1 LLASRIV
8 INKKYELRLMLDPKI
23 IRNDLNLVE
32 DSLKKRSL
40 RADISSLKKLEEA
53 RKGLQSETEKLQ
65 ASLNKIS
72 KEIGNLKAAKESS
85 KEKEEK
91 ATVITKEIK
100 KKSLKLDSTLE
111 DLHNL
116 GLELPN
122 IPDSDVP
129 VGSSE
134 DDNVEIR
141 SWGNIP
147 EFSFEPKDHIEI
159 GRLVDGIDMESGSRI
174 TGSRFSVLKSDIAGL
189 HRALTQFMLDMHI
202 KDHGYEELYVPYIVS
217 SDSLVGTGQLPK
229 FGEDLFKLEGS
240 DNYFL
245 SPTGEVPISNM
256 LKDQVIN
263 SKELPI
269 KWVSHT
275 PCFRSEAGSYGKDT
289 KGIMRLHQF
298 EKVELVQVVEGG
310 NSEKALEELTKHAEA
325 VMKALEIPYRVV
337 SLCTADLGFSAAKTY
352 DIEAWVPSQARYR
365 EISSCS
371 NFRDFQ
377 SRRMKARWK
386 NTEKNKNELVH
397 TLNGSGLAVGRTL
410 LAILELNQL
419 ENGSVKVPEALRG
432 YFNKKEIPVT

>member
-1 LLASRIV
+1 
-8 INKKYELRLMLDPKI
+8 MLDPKI
-23 IRNDLNLVE
+23 IRNDLHLVE
-32 DSLKKRSL
+32 DSLKKRDL
-40 RADISSLKKLEEA
+40 KADLPTLKKLEGV
-53 RKGLQSETEKLQ
+53 RKGLQSDTEKLQ

-72 KEIGNLKAAKESS
+72 KEIGKLKGAKKSS
-85 KEKEEK
+85 KEKEKE
-91 ATVITKEIK
+91 ASALTKEIK

-111 DLHNL
+111 DLNKL
-116 GLELPN
+116 VLELPN
-122 IPDSDVP
+122 IPDLDVP

-134 DDNVEIR
+134 NDNIEIR
-141 SWGNIP
+141 SWGKIP
-147 EFSFEPKDHIEI
+147 EFSFKPKNHIEI
-159 GRLVDGIDMESGSRI
+159 GQLTDGIDMEAGSRI

-202 KDHGYEELYVPYIVS
+202 KDHGYEELYVPYIVNT
-217 SDSLVGTGQLPK
+217 DSLIGTGQLPK

-240 DNYFL
+240 ENYFL

-256 LKDQVIN
+256 LNNQVID

-298 EKVELVQVVEGG
+298 EKVELVQVVEGS
-310 NSEKALEELTKHAEA
+310 NSEKALEELTIHAEA

-352 DIEAWVPSQARYR
+352 DIEAWIPSQAKYR

-371 NFRDFQ
+371 NFKDFQ

-386 NTEKNKNELVH
+386 NAETNKNELVH

-419 ENGSVKVPEALRG
+419 EDGSVKVPEALRK
-432 YFNKKEIPVT
+432 YFNKKEISAT

>member
-1 LLASRIV
+1 
-8 INKKYELRLMLDPKI
+8 MLDPKI
-23 IRNDLNLVE
+23 IRNDLHLVE
-32 DSLKKRSL
+32 DSLKKRDL
-40 RADISSLKKLEEA
+40 KADLPTLKKLEGV
-53 RKGLQSETEKLQ
+53 RKGLQSDTEKLQ

-72 KEIGNLKAAKESS
+72 KEIGKLKGAKKSS
-85 KEKEEK
+85 KEKEKE
-91 ATVITKEIK
+91 ASALTKEIK

-111 DLHNL
+111 DLNKL
-116 GLELPN
+116 VLELPN
-122 IPDSDVP
+122 IPDLDVP

-134 DDNVEIR
+134 NDNIEIR
-141 SWGNIP
+141 SWGKIP
-147 EFSFEPKDHIEI
+147 EFSFKPKNHIEI
-159 GRLVDGIDMESGSRI
+159 GQLTDGIDMEAGSRI

-202 KDHGYEELYVPYIVS
+202 KDHGYEELYVPYIVNT
-217 SDSLVGTGQLPK
+217 DSLIGTGQLPK
-229 FGEDLFKLEGS
+229 FGEELFKLEGS

-256 LKDQVIN
+256 LNNQVID

-298 EKVELVQVVEGG
+298 EKVELVQVVEGS
-310 NSEKALEELTKHAEA
+310 NSEKALEELTIHAEA

-352 DIEAWVPSQARYR
+352 DIEAWIPSQAKYR

-386 NTEKNKNELVH
+386 NAETNKNELVH

-419 ENGSVKVPEALRG
+419 EDGSVKVPEVLRE
-432 YFNKKEIPVT
+432 YFNKKEISAT